1 MILWS
6 VLNISLT
13 DGPYSF
19 TFLGHDDDN
28 DAYQRG
34 NISSEEIERRTYAK
48 KEERLKS
55 GFDAAE

>member
-6 VLNISLT
+6 ALNISLI

-34 NISSEEIERRTYAK
+34 DISSEEIERRAYAK
-48 KEERLKS
+48 KGRTLKER
-55 GFDAAE
+55 F